1 MMGNMMGKEIRFCLV
16 GCGMISRFHAQAI
29 QATDGAVLAGVYD
42 PFQPAREKAA
52 QEYRVPMFSTYED
65 VLADHQI
72 DVLCILT
79 PNGTHGSLAVQ
90 ALHAGKHVVVEK
102 PVAIN
107 RDDLDLLERTAGET
121 GLQFCVI
128 SQLRFSRAVQAVKK
142 AVEEGAFG
150 KIVSASLAMKYHRSE
165 AYYTSSP
172 WRGTWAM
179 DGGGALMNQGIHGVD
194 LLQYLA
200 GSVKRVYGICKSQT
214 KPIETEDSAVATLEF
229 ANGAVGTLEGSTT
242 CTPGYPRRLEI
253 CGTGGSVVLEEDAI
267 VRWDLP
273 MEMPVTETHVGHTA
287 AEPGAMDVR
296 GHGRQIRNLVAAI
309 RGEEKLLVDVTEGRK
324 PVEIILGIY
333 ESARTGLPVELG
345 NLIKE

>member
-1 MMGNMMGKEIRFCLV
+1 MMQKEIRFCLV
-16 GCGMISRFHAQAI
+16 GCGMISRFHAHAI
-29 QATDGAVLAGVYD
+29 EVTDGAVLAGVYD
-42 PFQPAREKAA
+42 PFQPAMENAA
-52 QEYRVPMFSTYED
+52 QAYHVPMFSTYED
-65 VLADHQI
+65 VLASDQI
-72 DVLCILT
+72 DAVCILT
-79 PNGTHGSLAVQ
+79 PNGTHGSLAIQ

-102 PVAIN
+102 PMAITKE
-107 RDDLDLLERTAGET
+107 DLCILEQTAMET

-128 SQLRFSRAVQAVKK
+128 SQLRFSPSVQAVKK
-142 AVEEGAFG
+142 AVEDGAFG

-165 AYYTSSP
+165 EYYASSG

-200 GSVKRVYGICKSQT
+200 GPVKRVYGICKTQT

-253 CGTGGSVVLEEDAI
+253 CGTQGSVVLEEDSI

-273 MEMPVTETHVGHTA
+273 MEMPVTETHTGHTA
-287 AEPGAMDVR
+287 AEPDAMDVQ
-296 GHGRQIRNLVAAI
+296 GHQRQIRNLVAAI
-309 RGEEKLLVDVTEGRK
+309 RGEEKLLVDAKEGRK
-324 PVEIILGIY
+324 PVEMILGIY
-333 ESARTGLPVELG
+333 ESARTGLPVEL
-345 NLIKE
+345 